1 LKPSDL
7 RAFHKSVREVL
18 LYLVNT
24 QDVKCRMPN
33 GTHILLYPPDG
44 ETRPFKVSAS
54 RRSDASLTFIEEQ
67 FVKPHHL
74 EMP

>member
-1 LKPSDL
+1 LKPGDL
-7 RAFHKSVREVL
+7 RAFPRNVRRVL
-18 LYLVNT
+18 LELVNN
-24 QDVKCRMPN
+24 QGVKCRMPN

-44 ETRPFKVSAS
+44 ESRPFKVSAS
-54 RRSDASLTFIEEQ
+54 RGAAASLTFIEDQ